1 MRKELEFNR
10 EKESITQFMTRAAEA
25 LRQMK
30 MESLATETDGI
41 VYDLSEI
48 EKQEFRDYVIA
59 LAVEEMEKT
68 VGKQCLMKN
77 QFGGDAEDFLSNF
90 KILILQNIEKFN
102 DEKHLRD
109 SSKQYYFSTFLKF
122 LSVEATRMTF
132 ANIHGVT
139 VNTERKFTYVRN
151 AIKRI
156 AADKQIEYS
165 AVTAEMIHA
174 MNPTIS
180 LLDIVAVL
188 NHLRGKVSLENII
201 EQDVLKEEFQGEDN
215 IETEIFDV
223 LDYDVEKL
231 LEMFMNRVND
241 VEKFFVLIETGCC
254 DAEYLSKTAL
264 ELSVDDILVSIVA
277 ADEKFKRNLM
287 IGNIKIERPGR
298 SSAVANTS
306 IELKNI
312 EFVSGN
318 LIRYQ
323 RRKAGTLLRKLEEH
337 VEMTD
342 VIGTCGVGYFRREW
356 EKLVERYI

>member
-1 MRKELEFNR
+1 MKKELEFNN
-10 EKESITQFMTRAAEA
+10 EKESVTQFMTRATAL

-30 MESLATETDGI
+30 MESPELEEDSI
-41 VYDLSEI
+41 IKDLNEA
-48 EKQEFRDYVIA
+48 ERQEFREYVIA
-59 LAVEEMEKT
+59 LAVDQMEKT

-77 QFGGDAEDFLSNF
+77 QFGADAEDFLSNF

-102 DEKHLRD
+102 DEKHLTD

-122 LSVEATRMTF
+122 LSSEAIRMTF

-156 AADKQIEYS
+156 AAEKHIEYS

-174 MNPTIS
+174 MNPTLS
-180 LLDIVAVL
+180 VLDIVAVL
-188 NHLRGKVSLENII
+188 NHMKGKISLENMI
-201 EQDVLKEEFQGEDN
+201 EQDVEHESFHGAGG
-215 IETEIFDV
+215 IETKLFDV

-231 LEMFMNRVND
+231 LEMFMNRLND

-254 DAEYLSKTAL
+254 DAEYFSKTAL
-264 ELSVDDILVSIVA
+264 ELAVDDILVSIVA
-277 ADEKFKRNLM
+277 ADEKFRKNLM

-298 SSAVANTS
+298 SSAVENTS
-306 IELKNI
+306 IELKNV

-323 RRKAGTLLRKLEEH
+323 RRKAGTVLRKLEEH
-337 VEMTD
+337 VEIAD
-342 VIGTCGVGYFRREW
+342 VIGSCGVGYFKREW
-356 EKLVERYI
+356 EKLVKEYI